1 MCLSAFFSGSESAL
15 FSLDHVQKK
24 RMEASSSG
32 RRALRLLEHPD
43 RLLSSILLG
52 NTLVNVAASTVASL
66 LVMDLVEGDAALGI
80 SVIGMTFLL
89 LIFGEISPKAYA
101 TAHAQRVSEAV
112 SRPLSIFVGS
122 VSILSVLLARTS
134 HAFVRLFGPAGRPR
148 KLSEAEVISLLE
160 LGHSEGVL
168 GREALVTVSL
178 LSLGE
183 RQCRQA
189 MVPRSE
195 ASVIRRG
202 WNRDR
207 ILSTVR
213 ESGYTRYPL
222 LDDPGDSVAGFVDSR
237 EILSWSEAEGEAP
250 GVYPMPFFPENAP
263 LDDALD
269 ELRSCGSGIGAVFDE
284 YGDWIGIITVDDILE
299 FAVFHSMSGRKDL
312 PEGVHRSGD
321 GFVVPGS
328 LRVETVEK
336 LMDCD
341 IDPEFA
347 ETCGGFFEEVTGR
360 IPSCGE
366 GLSVGGVRMT
376 VLTMEGRRIGRMLVE
391 KTEGG
396 DSG

>member
-1 MCLSAFFSGSESAL
+1 MEGSSG
-15 FSLDHVQKK
+15 
-24 RMEASSSG
+24 G
-32 RRALRLLEHPD
+32 RRALRLLERPD

-80 SVIGMTFLL
+80 SVIGMTLL
-89 LIFGEISPKAYA
+89 LLVFGEISPKAYA
-101 TAHAQRVSEAV
+101 TVHAQRVAEVV
-112 SRPLSIFVGS
+112 SRPLSIYVGL
-122 VSILSVLLARTS
+122 VSFLSVLLARTS
-134 HAFVRLFGPAGRPR
+134 HACVRLLGAAGRPR

-195 ASVIRRG
+195 TVVIRRG
-202 WNRDR
+202 WSRDR

-213 ESGYTRYPL
+213 ESGYSRYLL
-222 LDDPGDSVAGFVDSR
+222 LDDPGDSVAGFVESR
-237 EILSWSEAEGEAP
+237 EILSWKEAGGEAP
-250 GVYPMPFFPENAP
+250 SVYPMPFFPENAT
-263 LDDALD
+263 LDDALH
-269 ELRSCGSGIGAVFDE
+269 ELRSCGAGIGAVFDE
-284 YGDWIGIITVDDILE
+284 YGDWTGILTVDDILE
-299 FAVFHSMSGRKDL
+299 FAVFHAMSGRKDL

-321 GFVVPGS
+321 GFIVPGS

-336 LMDCD
+336 LLDCD

-360 IPSCGE
+360 IPVGGE
-366 GLSVGGVRMT
+366 ALSVGGVRMT